1 MDETLRWT
9 HLKGHEIARLLGHE
23 GIEVS
28 VTLVYQLLKKHNFP
42 KPKAVKTL
50 ATGESEHRNQQ
61 FEAMDQLQQS
71 DQGPGNGVM
80 SMNTK
85 KKN

>member
-1 MDETLRWT
+1 
-9 HLKGHEIARLLGHE
+9 
-23 GIEVS
+23 
-28 VTLVYQLLKKHNFP
+28 LLKKHNFP

-50 ATGESEHRNQQ
+50 ATGESEHPNQQ

-80 SMNTK
+80 SMDTK
-85 KKN
+85 NEYGHQKKELIGQSY

>member
-1 MDETLRWT
+1 MTL
-9 HLKGHEIARLLGHE
+9 EIARLLGHE

-28 VTLVYQLLKKHNFP
+28 VTVVDQLFKKHNFP
-42 KPKAVKTL
+42 KPKAVKIL
-50 ATGESEHRNQQ
+50 ATGESEHCNQQ
-61 FEAMDQLQQS
+61 FESMDQLQES

-80 SMNTK
+80 SMDTK